1 MEDKTIIERQQRTL
15 GKLIDAEQ
23 ASAFASPAAAG

>member
-1 MEDKTIIERQQRTL
+1 LGRTL

-23 ASAFASPAAAG
+23 ASAFASPAAAGQQT